1 MGKLNYYIGKRAYD
15 ERGEG
20 IFPDID
26 FCSYPEAICT
36 EGDEG
41 SEEIRWITGLF
52 EWIERIQSYSGWDYI
67 SNLQQFV
74 DGGMTDESFFATV
87 ISIFIRDCHEPDCS
101 SIELTSSEERI
112 ENFVKILEIFGL
124 PETKSHP
131 TLLPTGE
138 PSTQIPTTLSPV
150 KNILPPSLSLIEP
163 SALQSPPIPTPMPTT
178 MATTT
183 PMELKKSTAPTNE
196 LILLEGNFASRLV
209 SSSLTTAISIIGLQ
223 VLQF

>member
-20 IFPDID
+20 RFPGID

-67 SNLQQFV
+67 SELQQFV
-74 DGGMTDESFFATV
+74 DGGMTDETFFETV

-101 SIELTSSEERI
+101 SIELTSSEERK
-112 ENFVKILEIFGL
+112 ENFVQILQIFGL
-124 PETKSHP
+124 PETKSYP
-131 TLLPTGE
+131 TLLPTE
-138 PSTQIPTTLSPV
+138 EPTTQMPSTSSPV

-163 SALQSPPIPTPMPTT
+163 SALQSSSTPMPTT
-178 MATTT
+178 TLTIAPTTT
-183 PMELKKSTAPTNE
+183 KKSSSPTNK
-196 LILLEGNFASRLV
+196 LIILEGNFASRLV
-209 SSSLTTAISIIGLQ
+209 SSSLFAAITTIGLQ
-223 VLQF
+223 VFHY